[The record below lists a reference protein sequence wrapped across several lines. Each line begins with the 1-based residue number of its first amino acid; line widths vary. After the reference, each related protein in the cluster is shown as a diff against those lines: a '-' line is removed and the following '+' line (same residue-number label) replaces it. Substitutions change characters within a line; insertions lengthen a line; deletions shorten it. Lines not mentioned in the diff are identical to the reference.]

1 MIWGPSEIIPVESK
15 KFTCRFDC
23 DEVGEVRE
31 YVGCKVEQNK
41 NDGSIKFTQP
51 VLLQSYKDEFEL
63 SDKKPLTPAEAGNVL
78 MKADKKDA
86 VGKKQHTYF
95 RSGVGKLLHEYFS
108 IVKMF

>member
-1 MIWGPSEIIPVESK
+1 M
-15 KFTCRFDC
+15 
-23 DEVGEVRE
+23 RE

-63 SDKKPLTPAEAGNVL
+63 SNKKPLTPAEAGSVL
-78 MKADKKDA
+78 MKAAKNDA

-95 RSGVGKLLHEYFS
+95 RSGVGKLLHMARWSPAGSAECC
-108 IVKMF
+108 KGTGTAG